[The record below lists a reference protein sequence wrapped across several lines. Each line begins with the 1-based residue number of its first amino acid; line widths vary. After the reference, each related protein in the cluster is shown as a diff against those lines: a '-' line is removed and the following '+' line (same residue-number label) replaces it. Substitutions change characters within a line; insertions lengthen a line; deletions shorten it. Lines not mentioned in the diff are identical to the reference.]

1 MSSSD
6 AYTVLEAVYW
16 HRLTG
21 PDDTIQNLTARDP
34 EVNQAYSTLL
44 ASAQLTTGGTDSTA
58 VLHHLSLLRNQGTTG
73 GFIAEGDQVTSVGIR
88 RLPPDC
94 LVNPGGFINGLPTNP
109 FPCGTEPALV
119 FLTVHGRNGQV
130 FRYFTNAYTCGGR
143 GTYGFHGVMSG
154 SADLIVRPFRGCC
167 QQGET
172 TFQITCPP
180 NPTMLLPCVPVQT
193 NLLVS
198 VTMGPPQPPGFFGQV
213 VGPGAAGAHVWVANR
228 DDACL
233 ETSSTTADA
242 NGGFTLPGCL
252 PSGDVYVY
260 ASSSNSSAI
269 GRTNVSDS
277 LQCGQFEGPITIVLQ
292 PPPTVSGQI
301 RPWSSSWFPHVG
313 ALAQGC
319 ASFSCS
325 SGASLTVTAPGDQL
339 LGRYSLQLKPGHWD
353 LYSYRDLGSCVNRS
367 GQTVPWICRLY
378 HGPLDLEAG
387 QALSID
393 LAAPPSSCPCPN

>member
-44 ASAQLTTGGTDSTA
+44 ASAELTTGGTDATA

-88 RLPPDC
+88 RLPPEC
-94 LVNPGGFINGLPTNP
+94 LVNAGGFINGLPTNP

-180 NPTMLLPCVPVQT
+180 NPTLLLPCVPVQT

-213 VGPGAAGAHVWVANR
+213 VNRPRRALTSGSPLATTPAWRPPVPRPTPTAGSPCRAACPPATFTSMPRAPTRSAGP
-228 DDACL
+228 
-233 ETSSTTADA
+233 T
-242 NGGFTLPGCL
+242 
-252 PSGDVYVY
+252 
-260 ASSSNSSAI
+260 
-269 GRTNVSDS
+269 
-277 LQCGQFEGPITIVLQ
+277 
-292 PPPTVSGQI
+292 
-301 RPWSSSWFPHVG
+301 
-313 ALAQGC
+313 
-319 ASFSCS
+319 
-325 SGASLTVTAPGDQL
+325 
-339 LGRYSLQLKPGHWD
+339 
-353 LYSYRDLGSCVNRS
+353 
-367 GQTVPWICRLY
+367 
-378 HGPLDLEAG
+378 
-387 QALSID
+387 
-393 LAAPPSSCPCPN
+393 